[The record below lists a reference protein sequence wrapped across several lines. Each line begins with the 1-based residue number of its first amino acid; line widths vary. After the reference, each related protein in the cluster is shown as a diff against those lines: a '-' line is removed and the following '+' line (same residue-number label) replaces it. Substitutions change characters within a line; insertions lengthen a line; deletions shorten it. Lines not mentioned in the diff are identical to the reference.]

1 MCGVELGDHIIKSE
15 PHSTSNTV
23 PSSATLSILPATASI
38 LHNNHHPT
46 TISFLPSPHDI
57 TSSAPP
63 SYVMSSLQNGGQNGA
78 CFEAVTSNSMMSGK
92 DMLSL
97 SLVSSSIAPSILIP
111 SLLTGSGSGLL
122 AGSGSSLL
130 SSGSTS
136 SLSGQ
141 NQGKIIE
148 KI

>member
-1 MCGVELGDHIIKSE
+1 MCGVELGDPIIKSE

-23 PSSATLSILPATASI
+23 PSSATLSILPAAASS
-38 LHNNHHPT
+38 LHNNQHPA
-46 TISFLPSPHDI
+46 TISFLPSPLDI
-57 TSSAPP
+57 TSSAP

-97 SLVSSSIAPSILIP
+97 SLISSSIAPSILIP
-111 SLLTGSGSGLL
+111 SLLTGSGSSLM

-148 KI
+148 K